1 MSSPTSH
8 PDADGAMGLAVSNHV
23 IKMVSEYTGRG
34 PTRGRTHFSE
44 NLVTVVLRDLLT
56 RGERSL
62 MRDGESD
69 LVLAM
74 RRAFQDKMAAR
85 LVLGVEDITQRRVVA
100 FMSANHLEPDMAIE
114 SFVLADDRTG
124 AL

>member
-1 MSSPTSH
+1 
-8 PDADGAMGLAVSNHV
+8 MGLAVSNHV